1 MSGEKGHEAMIAKKK
16 VLFVCVHNTARSQM
30 AEAWMN
36 DLCSGMFE
44 ARSAGITPA
53 ESVNP
58 LAVKAM
64 QEVGIDI
71 SGSKP
76 RSVFDVYKAG
86 EVFSYIITVCDQASA
101 EQCPVFLGLVR
112 QLHWSFPDPAALL
125 GTEEEK
131 MAGVRSIRDS
141 IRERVLSWCLEMS
154 GAEESP

>member
-1 MSGEKGHEAMIAKKK
+1 MVGKKK

-36 DLCSGMFE
+36 DLCSGMFM
-44 ARSAGITPA
+44 AQSAGITPA

-71 SGSKP
+71 SGQKP
-76 RSVFDVYKAG
+76 RSVFAVYKAG
-86 EVFSYIITVCDQASA
+86 EVFSYIITVCVQASA

-112 QLHWSFPDPAALL
+112 QLHWSFPDPTALS

-141 IRERVLSWCLEMS
+141 IRERVLSWCLEVS